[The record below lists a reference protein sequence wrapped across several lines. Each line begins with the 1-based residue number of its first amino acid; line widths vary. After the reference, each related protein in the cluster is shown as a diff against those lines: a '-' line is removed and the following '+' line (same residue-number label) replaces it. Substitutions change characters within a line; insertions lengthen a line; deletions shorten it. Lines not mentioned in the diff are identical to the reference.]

1 MSKGYKEIF
10 ISFAIEKEDFAREI
24 CNKIEKRGTSC
35 FFAPRDIHAGREYA
49 RELVDGIDH
58 AKGLVLLMSKG
69 ANESPHVLREVER
82 AVRKK
87 VPILMYRLEDVTLSK
102 SMEYFLMTH
111 QWINAGEE
119 GEKALMAFVEECK
132 QAPKKDNEATEE
144 DANSDKVVELSTKK
158 KSIGDFLYTKTG
170 AVVLT
175 IITILLVIGAFLAVD
190 FGFDLGIV
198 FGKEAVKE
206 SAVEYAL
213 GDTIEFGTYQ
223 GEPIRWRILKLSED
237 GNQAV
242 IVTEEIISMKAFDA
256 AESGCFNQDENGEYW
271 SADSDAEKDMEL
283 QAEVRG
289 NNSWEQSNIRI
300 WLNSAE
306 EVVEYENG
314 EPMDAAMSEL
324 CNGYAYEPGF
334 LYEFSEDELARIAE
348 TRVVTEGNVL
358 SEEDAVT
365 LDKVFLL
372 SKEELEWFKDAG
384 LHMVAKPR
392 EVAVTADESNW
403 YQTYS
408 LDYGVEFYHWWLRT
422 PVEGSASECYM
433 VSNGYTSEEVITNVV
448 GLEGYGIRP
457 AMTIILE

>member
-1 MSKGYKEIF
+1 MSSKYKEIF
-10 ISFAIEKEDFAREI
+10 ISFAIEKEDLAREI
-24 CNKIEKRGTSC
+24 CGKIEKRGTSC

-49 RELVDGIDH
+49 QELVDGIDH
-58 AKGLVLLMSKG
+58 AKGLVLLMSKE

-87 VPILMYRLEDVTLSK
+87 VPILMYRLEDVSLSK

-111 QWINAGEE
+111 QWVYAGEE

-132 QAPKKDNEATEE
+132 AATKHKVEEADFCTDNFQ
-144 DANSDKVVELSTKK
+144 DIQMPVKK
-158 KSIGDFLYTKTG
+158 KERGFLYTKKG
-170 AVVLT
+170 AVIFTV
-175 IITILLVIGAFLAVD
+175 ITFFLIIGAFLAVD

-198 FGKEAVKE
+198 FGKDAVKE
-206 SAVEYAL
+206 TFTEYAL
-213 GDTIEFGTYQ
+213 GDTIEFGIYQ

-256 AESGCFNQDENGEYW
+256 AESGCFNQDEKGEYW

-289 NNSWEQSNIRI
+289 NNSWEQSNIRT

-384 LHMVAKPR
+384 MHMVAKPR

-403 YQTYS
+403 YQLYS
-408 LDYGVEFYHWWLRT
+408 LEYGVEFYHWWLRT

>member
-1 MSKGYKEIF
+1 MSSGYKEIF
-10 ISFAIEKEDFAREI
+10 ISFAIEREGFAREI

-111 QWINAGEE
+111 QWVNAGAE
-119 GEKALMAFVEECK
+119 GEKALMSFVDECK
-132 QAPKKDNEATEE
+132 RAPHRE
-144 DANSDKVVELSTKK
+144 DAGEENDTDDFKEKQSTGKEK
-158 KSIGDFLYTKTG
+158 GGANFLHTGKG
-170 AVVLT
+170 AVLLT
-175 IITILLVIGAFLAVD
+175 IITIFLVIGAFLAVD

-213 GDTIEFGTYQ
+213 GDTIVFGTYQ
-223 GEPIRWRILKLSED
+223 GEPIRWRILKISEGGD
-237 GNQAV
+237 QAV
-242 IVTEEIISMKAFDA
+242 VVSEEIISMKAFDA
-256 AESGCFNQDENGEYW
+256 AASGQFNRNADGEYW
-271 SADSDAEKDMEL
+271 HQNSEADRDVKL

-289 NNSWEQSNIRI
+289 NNSWELSNIRT
-300 WLNSAE
+300 WLNATE
-306 EVVEYENG
+306 ETVVYENG
-314 EPMDAAMSEL
+314 VPADTAMSEV
-324 CNGYAYEPGF
+324 CNGYEYEPGF
-334 LYEFSEDELARIAE
+334 LHEFSEAELARIIE

-358 SEEDAVT
+358 SEEDTVT

-372 SKEELEWFKDAG
+372 SKEELEWFRDAG
-384 LHMVAKPR
+384 IHMVAKPR
-392 EVAVTADESNW
+392 ETAVAADESNW
-403 YQTYS
+403 YQHYS
-408 LDYGVEFYHWWLRT
+408 LDYGVEYYYWWLRT

-433 VSNGYTSEEVITNVV
+433 VTNGYTSEEVMVNTV